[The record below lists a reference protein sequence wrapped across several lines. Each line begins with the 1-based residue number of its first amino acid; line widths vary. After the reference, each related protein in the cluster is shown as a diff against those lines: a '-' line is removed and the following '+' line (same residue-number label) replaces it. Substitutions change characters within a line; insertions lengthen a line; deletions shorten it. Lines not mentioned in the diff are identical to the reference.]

1 MKGKKKKRGKE
12 IRRERKTRWERK
24 GKEIGKE
31 RKRKEKRK
39 RKGKK
44 NEKLKGT
51 SDEFQRNLCLKS
63 YGLDSQQFLLDPCLI
78 IRYSKIKKRKKR

>member
-31 RKRKEKRK
+31 RKSKEKRK
-39 RKGKK
+39 GKARRMRNLKGQAT
-44 NEKLKGT
+44 NFKGT
-51 SDEFQRNLCLKS
+51 SV
-63 YGLDSQQFLLDPCLI
+63 
-78 IRYSKIKKRKKR
+78 